1 MNQTMPKSVKINPFD
16 GANLIEKQKSL
27 QAPTVGE
34 VESEFRENVPATLDG
49 SQVGA
54 SQGQTLPKP
63 RLE

>member
-16 GANLIEKQKSL
+16 GTNLIEKQKSF

-49 SQVGA
+49 S
-54 SQGQTLPKP
+54 
-63 RLE
+63 

>member
-16 GANLIEKQKSL
+16 GTNLIEKQKSF

-49 SQVGA
+49 SQIGA
-54 SQGQTLPKP
+54 SQGQTLQKP
-63 RLE
+63 RPE